1 MAQIASEAAGGIEKR
16 AKAAGGR
23 HAEAGGLQATG
34 RSGIGMDTLHKH
46 GVKMERAIAL
56 ETVAHID
63 GKYPRTVVWRA
74 LKTIEI
80 RRREVLPR

>member
-1 MAQIASEAAGGIEKR
+1 MAQIASGAAAGIEKR

-46 GVKMERAIAL
+46 GVETERATAPG
-56 ETVAHID
+56 TVAHTD
-63 GKYPRTVVWRA
+63 GKHPRTVDWRS

-80 RRREVLPR
+80 RRREVLPS